1 MEKIIKAIKIH
12 GNQELKD
19 IYIVN
24 EKTHTV
30 YYVLGVS
37 LDKNVYY
44 TTTGEYTKVQ
54 LPNLNNM

>member
-1 MEKIIKAIKIH
+1 MEKSTIVIKIH
-12 GNQELKD
+12 GNQGLKD

-30 YYVLGVS
+30 YYALGVS
-37 LDKNVYY
+37 LDGNMYY
-44 TTTGEYTKVQ
+44 TTTGEYTKLE